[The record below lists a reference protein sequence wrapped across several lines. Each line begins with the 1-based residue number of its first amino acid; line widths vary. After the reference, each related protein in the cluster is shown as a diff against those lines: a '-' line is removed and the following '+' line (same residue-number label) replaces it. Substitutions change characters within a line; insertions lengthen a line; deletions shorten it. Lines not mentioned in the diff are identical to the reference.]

1 MYETLTSFSSLNCFI
16 RPGILDLVLNYSVR
30 LNKILLEMIPKRK
43 SLVKMLKN
51 PANTLKPFKSCLLEL
66 SKVLLTRPHR
76 GHQ

>member
-43 SLVKMLKN
+43 IIGKD
-51 PANTLKPFKSCLLEL
+51 A
-66 SKVLLTRPHR
+66 
-76 GHQ
+76 